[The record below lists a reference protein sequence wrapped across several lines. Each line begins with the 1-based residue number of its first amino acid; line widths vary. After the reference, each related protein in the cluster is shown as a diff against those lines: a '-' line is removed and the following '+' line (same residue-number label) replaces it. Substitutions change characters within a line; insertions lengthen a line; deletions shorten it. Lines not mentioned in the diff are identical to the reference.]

1 VEELQRVVQGWV
13 WESRRS
19 LDSPFDTGL
28 RSTQGESSRGLD
40 TTFSTLS
47 NHVID
52 IVCCL
57 EYDRLWHFL
66 TGYCRTGAMI
76 TEPGRQVDNNIMV
89 VDDERLVNAILARY
103 LSQVGYS
110 CVTAQSGAEALD
122 KLEAQPCALAL
133 CDVRMPGM
141 DGIELLKRMKQ
152 HDAEIAVIMVSA
164 VDNREVAVEAMRAG
178 AYDYVMKPF
187 HFDEVLISVQRA
199 LENRRLVLERK
210 EYQRELE
217 RKVEERT
224 RELAEKNEELQR
236 LFISAIESIVLTLQA
251 KDEYTEGHS
260 RRVSVHATGIAREMS
275 LPGREVE
282 NIGMAALLHDIGK
295 VGTKESI
302 LNKPGKLTAEEGDH
316 IRSHPL
322 IAASILE
329 PITPLA
335 EVIAYIKH
343 VHEAYDGG
351 GYPDGLTGDQI
362 PLGARIIAVAD
373 VFDAMTSLRPY
384 RPAIEENVVLDH
396 LREEA
401 GKQFDPTV
409 VQAFLKVYRQARRS

>member
-1 VEELQRVVQGWV
+1 
-13 WESRRS
+13 
-19 LDSPFDTGL
+19 
-28 RSTQGESSRGLD
+28 
-40 TTFSTLS
+40 
-47 NHVID
+47 
-52 IVCCL
+52 
-57 EYDRLWHFL
+57 
-66 TGYCRTGAMI
+66 
-76 TEPGRQVDNNIMV
+76 
-89 VDDERLVNAILARY
+89 
-103 LSQVGYS
+103 
-110 CVTAQSGAEALD
+110 
-122 KLEAQPCALAL
+122 
-133 CDVRMPGM
+133 
-141 DGIELLKRMKQ
+141 
-152 HDAEIAVIMVSA
+152 
-164 VDNREVAVEAMRAG
+164 
-178 AYDYVMKPF
+178 
-187 HFDEVLISVQRA
+187 
-199 LENRRLVLERK
+199 
-210 EYQRELE
+210 
-217 RKVEERT
+217 VEERT

-236 LFISAIESIVLTLQA
+236 LFISAIESIVLALQA

-275 LPGREVE
+275 LPGGEVE

-351 GYPDGLTGDQI
+351 GYPDGLTGDEI

-373 VFDAMTSLRPY
+373 VFDAMTSPRPY

-396 LREEA
+396 LTGES

>member
-1 VEELQRVVQGWV
+1 MS
-13 WESRRS
+13 ESV
-19 LDSPFDTGL
+19 F
-28 RSTQGESSRGLD
+28 Q
-40 TTFSTLS
+40 
-47 NHVID
+47 
-52 IVCCL
+52 
-57 EYDRLWHFL
+57 
-66 TGYCRTGAMI
+66 A
-76 TEPGRQVDNNIMV
+76 DNNIMV

-152 HDAEIAVIMVSA
+152 RYADIAVIMVSA

-178 AYDYVMKPF
+178 AYDYVIKPF

-199 LENRRLVLERK
+199 LENRRMVLERK
-210 EYQRELE
+210 EYQRDLE
-217 RKVEERT
+217 VKVQERT

-236 LFISAIESIVLTLQA
+236 LFISAIESIVLALQA

-260 RRVSVHATGIAREMS
+260 RRVCVRATEVAREMS
-275 LPGREVE
+275 LPDREVE
-282 NIGMAALLHDIGK
+282 NIRMAALLHDIGK

-302 LNKPGKLTAEEGDH
+302 LNKPGKLTAEEDDH

-322 IAASILE
+322 VAASILE

-343 VHEAYDGG
+343 VHEWYDGS
-351 GYPDGLTGDQI
+351 GYPDGLRGDQI
-362 PLGARIIAVAD
+362 PLGARIISVAD
-373 VFDAMTSLRPY
+373 VFDAMTSPRPY
-384 RPAIEENVVLDH
+384 RPAMEEDAVLEH
-396 LREEA
+396 LKEGT

-409 VQAFLKVYRQARRS
+409 VLAFLEVQRQAGPS

>member
-1 VEELQRVVQGWV
+1 
-13 WESRRS
+13 
-19 LDSPFDTGL
+19 
-28 RSTQGESSRGLD
+28 
-40 TTFSTLS
+40 
-47 NHVID
+47 
-52 IVCCL
+52 
-57 EYDRLWHFL
+57 
-66 TGYCRTGAMI
+66 
-76 TEPGRQVDNNIMV
+76 
-89 VDDERLVNAILARY
+89 
-103 LSQVGYS
+103 
-110 CVTAQSGAEALD
+110 
-122 KLEAQPCALAL
+122 
-133 CDVRMPGM
+133 MPGM

-236 LFISAIESIVLTLQA
+236 LFISAIESIVLALQA

-260 RRVSVHATGIAREMS
+260 RRVSVHATAIAREMS
-275 LPGREVE
+275 LPGGEVE
-282 NIGMAALLHDIGK
+282 NIGVAALLHDIGK

-302 LNKPGKLTAEEGDH
+302 LNKPGKLTAEEGVH

-351 GYPDGLTGDQI
+351 GYPDGLTGDEI

-373 VFDAMTSLRPY
+373 VFDAMTSPRPY
-384 RPAIEENVVLDH
+384 RPAIEEKVVLDH

-409 VQAFLKVYRQARRS
+409 VEAFLKVYRQAGRS

>member
-1 VEELQRVVQGWV
+1 
-13 WESRRS
+13 
-19 LDSPFDTGL
+19 
-28 RSTQGESSRGLD
+28 
-40 TTFSTLS
+40 
-47 NHVID
+47 
-52 IVCCL
+52 
-57 EYDRLWHFL
+57 
-66 TGYCRTGAMI
+66 MI
-76 TEPGRQVDNNIMV
+76 TEPAGQVDNNIMV

-122 KLEAQPCALAL
+122 KLEVHPCALAL

-236 LFISAIESIVLTLQA
+236 LFISAIESIVLALQA

-260 RRVSVHATGIAREMS
+260 RRVSVHATAIAREMS
-275 LPGREVE
+275 LPGGEVE

-351 GYPDGLTGDQI
+351 GYPDGLTGDEI

-373 VFDAMTSLRPY
+373 VFDAMTSPRPY
-384 RPAIEENVVLDH
+384 RPAIEEKVVLDH

-409 VQAFLKVYRQARRS
+409 VEAFLKVYRQAGRS